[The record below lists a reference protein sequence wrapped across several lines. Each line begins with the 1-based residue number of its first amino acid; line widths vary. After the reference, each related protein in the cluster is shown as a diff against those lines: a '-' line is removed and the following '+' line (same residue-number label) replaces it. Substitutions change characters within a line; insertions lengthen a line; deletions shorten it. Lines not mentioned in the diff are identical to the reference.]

1 MGSRVQALVL
11 PLCVGGATRRNN
23 GKSVFV
29 LGAKKT
35 TEISAEE
42 NLCKNVC

>member
-1 MGSRVQALVL
+1 MVW

-35 TEISAEE
+35 ELRFLQRKIFVKMFVSW
-42 NLCKNVC
+42 